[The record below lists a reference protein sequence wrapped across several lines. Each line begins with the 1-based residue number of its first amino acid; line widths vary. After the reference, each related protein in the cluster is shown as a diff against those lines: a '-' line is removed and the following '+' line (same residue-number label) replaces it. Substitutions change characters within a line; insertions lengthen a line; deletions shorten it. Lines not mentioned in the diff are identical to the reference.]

1 MVARTARVRA
11 VCTSNA
17 GTALEATFSQPGL
30 RLDRCDQR
38 SGPHDVDD
46 AREIVGEDM
55 ERHLGGHAW
64 QSLHQEV
71 GCSHPRLER
80 PERMLDRLAP
90 LAHFFRVL
98 VEPALDGFENVFV
111 LPARDP
117 SLLAGGAAVLD
128 GAALAGVGPVAAQ
141 DQPVFLVRVVVG
153 ESFTSRADVDILV
166 RHVAEVLL
174 AKAPSAL
181 AFEVIG
187 FGNVT
192 VMLAFS
198 HARISALLK

>member
-1 MVARTARVRA
+1 MVARTARARA
-11 VCTSNA
+11 VCTSNG
-17 GTALEATFSQPGL
+17 GTALETTFSQPWL
-30 RLDRCDQR
+30 CLDRCDQR

-98 VEPALDGFENVFV
+98 VEPALDGFENMLM

-117 SLLAGGAAVLD
+117 PLFARGAAVLD
-128 GAALAGVGPVAAQ
+128 SAALAGVGPVAPQ

-153 ESFTSRADVDILV
+153 ESFTRRTDVDILV
-166 RHVAEVLL
+166 SRVAEVLL
-174 AKAPSAL
+174 AKAPVGLGVRGHRLWQRDCNACLL
-181 AFEVIG
+181 ARQDLRAVE
-187 FGNVT
+187 
-192 VMLAFS
+192 
-198 HARISALLK
+198 